1 MKFQNVSIY
10 VDPMDSPISL
20 YKHTISSGTIS
31 PDVQQT
37 GKSWIGEC
45 YVYGGARNRVLIHMA
60 GTLKEDGA
68 SIIRKSSPL
77 TSTRPPKCGKASS
90 FVIQISTSPKARP
103 FDHSRGSSSSLSISC
118 KTRTNNCPED

>member
-31 PDVQQT
+31 PDVKQT

-45 YVYGGARNRVLIHMA
+45 YVYRGARNRVLIHMA

-90 FVIQISTSPKARP
+90 FVIQISTC
-103 FDHSRGSSSSLSISC
+103 SSLGNPFMSFF
-118 KTRTNNCPED
+118 NF